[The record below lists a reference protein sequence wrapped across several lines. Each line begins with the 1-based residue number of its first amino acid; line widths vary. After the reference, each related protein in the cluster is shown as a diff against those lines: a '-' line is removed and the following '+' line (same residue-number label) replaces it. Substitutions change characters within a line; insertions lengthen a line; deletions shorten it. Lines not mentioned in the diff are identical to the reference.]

1 MKRLIVIVGPTAIGK
16 TAAAIEVAKALKTE
30 IVSCDSRQFY
40 KEMNIGVARPSPE
53 ELAAAKHHFIA
64 CRSVEKPYNV
74 FDFEQDALAVLNNIF
89 KSNNNAVAVGGSGLY
104 IDSLCQ
110 GINFM
115 PDPTPELRNEL
126 SSKIANGQLSVML
139 DELQKLDPEY
149 YAVVDRNNPIRIQRA
164 LEVIYTSGQK
174 YSTFI
179 SKTLPAREFEILKIG
194 LYCDRDQLK
203 DRIYR
208 RVDQMMAMGLV
219 DEVKSLLPF
228 RNLNTLNT
236 VGYKELFP
244 YIDGQKSLDTA
255 VTEIKN
261 HTWQYAKKQITWLK
275 RYKEIDWVEIK
286 NLQKKVQ
293 VFENNSY

>member
-16 TAAAIEVAKALKTE
+16 TATAIEVAKALKTE

-64 CRSVEKPYNV
+64 CRSAMQPYNV

-89 KSNNNAVAVGGSGLY
+89 KSNDNAVAVGGSGLY
-104 IDSLCQ
+104 IDALCQ

-115 PDPTPELRNEL
+115 PDPTPELRNDL
-126 SSKIANGQLSVML
+126 SSKIANGQLSVLL

-194 LYCDRDQLK
+194 LYCDREQLK

-286 NLQKKVQ
+286 NLQKKMQ

>member
-53 ELAAAKHHFIA
+53 ELAATKHHFIA
-64 CRSVEKPYNV
+64 CRSVMQPYNV

-89 KSNNNAVAVGGSGLY
+89 KSNDNAVAVGGSGLY
-104 IDSLCQ
+104 IDALCQ

-115 PDPTPELRNEL
+115 PDPTPELRNDL
-126 SSKIANGQLSVML
+126 SSKIANGQLSVLL

-244 YIDGQKSLDTA
+244 YIDGQKSLDAA

>member
-16 TAAAIEVAKALKTE
+16 TAAAIEVARVLKTE

-64 CRSVEKPYNV
+64 CRSVIQSYNV

-89 KSNNNAVAVGGSGLY
+89 KSNDNAVAVGGSGLY
-104 IDSLCQ
+104 IDALCQ

-115 PDPTPELRNEL
+115 PDPTPELRNDL
-126 SSKIANGQLSVML
+126 SSKIANGQLSVLL

-194 LYCDRDQLK
+194 LYCDREQLK

-255 VTEIKN
+255 VTEIKK